1 MNVFQESFVFRI
13 LIGLSVF
20 GMTMQLMSQHIANYL
35 HRLPEDFL
43 SVAQLLGTH

>member
-1 MNVFQESFVFRI
+1 
-13 LIGLSVF
+13 
-20 GMTMQLMSQHIANYL
+20 MTMQLMSQRIANYL